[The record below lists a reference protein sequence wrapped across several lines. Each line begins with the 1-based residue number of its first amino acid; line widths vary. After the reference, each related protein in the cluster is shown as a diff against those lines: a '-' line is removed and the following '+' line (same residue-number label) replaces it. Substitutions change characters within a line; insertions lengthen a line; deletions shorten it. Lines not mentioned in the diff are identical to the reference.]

1 MKIALDGPAGAG
13 KSTVAKELA
22 RKLNYTYINTGALYR
37 AYTLKT
43 LQENIDLD
51 NLHMLTKSLENTTI
65 DIIGEDVYLDGENVS
80 GKIYNPTIDKNISK
94 VADNKTVRAY
104 LKIIQND
111 LICKS
116 ENIIMEG
123 RDIAT
128 IILPDADY
136 KFFITAGVEVRAKRR
151 FEQNEQKGIKSDY
164 DEILKDIIKRDE
176 DDKKREIAPL
186 VILPE
191 SIVIDSSN
199 KTPQQTVEEIL
210 CIMKK

>member
-111 LICKS
+111 LICKN

>member
-13 KSTVAKELA
+13 KSTVAKSLA
-22 RKLNYTYINTGALYR
+22 KKLNYTYINTGALYR

-43 LQENIDLD
+43 LQDNIDLD
-51 NLHMLTKSLENTTI
+51 NYEVLTKSLENTTI
-65 DIIGEDVYLDGENVS
+65 DIVGEDVYLDCENVS

-94 VADNKTVRAY
+94 IADNKTVREY

-111 LICKS
+111 LIKKN

-136 KFFITAGVEVRAKRR
+136 KFFITADVEVRAKRR
-151 FEQNEQKGIKSDY
+151 VAQNEQKGIKSDY

-191 SIVIDSSN
+191 SIVLDSSN
-199 KTPQQTVEEIL
+199 KTPEQTVEEIL

>member
-43 LQENIDLD
+43 IINGIDLD
-51 NLHMLTKSLENTTI
+51 NEEALVKSLESTKI
-65 DIIGEDVYLDGENVS
+65 DIIGEDVYLDDENVS
-80 GKIYNPTIDKNISK
+80 KKIYNPTIDKNISK

-111 LICKS
+111 LIKKN

-128 IILPDADY
+128 IILPDAEY
-136 KFFITAGVEVRAKRR
+136 KFFITADVKVRARR
-151 FEQNEQKGIKSDY
+151 RVEQNEQKGIKSDY
-164 DEILKDIIKRDE
+164 DEILKDIIKRDD
-176 DDKKREIAPL
+176 DDKKRKIAPL
-186 VILPE
+186 VILPQ
-191 SIVIDSSN
+191 SIVLDSSN
-199 KTPQQTVEEIL
+199 KTPEQTVEEIL

>member
-51 NLHMLTKSLENTTI
+51 NLQMLTNSLENTTI
-65 DIIGEDVYLDGENVS
+65 DIVGEDVYLDGENVS
-80 GKIYNPTIDKNISK
+80 GKIYNPTIDKNISR

-111 LICKS
+111 LICKN

-199 KTPQQTVEEIL
+199 ITPQQTVEEIL

>member
-43 LQENIDLD
+43 IINGIDLD
-51 NLHMLTKSLENTTI
+51 NEETLIKSLESTKI
-65 DIIGEDVYLDGENVS
+65 DIIGEDVYLDDENVS
-80 GKIYNPTIDKNISK
+80 KKIYNPTIDKNISK

-111 LICKS
+111 LIKKN

-128 IILPDADY
+128 IILPDAEY
-136 KFFITAGVEVRAKRR
+136 KFFITADVTVRARR
-151 FEQNEQKGIKSDY
+151 RVEQNEQKGIKSDY
-164 DEILKDIIKRDE
+164 DEILKDIIKRDD
-176 DDKKREIAPL
+176 DDKKRKIAPL
-186 VILPE
+186 VILPQ
-191 SIVIDSSN
+191 SIVLDSSN
-199 KTPQQTVEEIL
+199 KTPEQTVEEIL

>member
-13 KSTVAKELA
+13 KSTVAKSLA
-22 RKLNYTYINTGALYR
+22 KKLNYTYINTGALYR

-43 LQENIDLD
+43 LQDNIEI
-51 NLHMLTKSLENTTI
+51 NNYEELTKSLENTRI
-65 DIIGEDVYLDGENVS
+65 DIIGEDIYLDGENVS
-80 GKIYNPTIDKNISK
+80 GRIYNPTIDKNISK

-111 LICKS
+111 LINKN

-128 IILPDADY
+128 IILPNADY
-136 KFFITAGVEVRAKRR
+136 KFFITANVEVRAKRR
-151 FEQNEQKGIKSDY
+151 LEQNEQKGIKSDY
-164 DEILKDIIKRDE
+164 DEILNDIIKRDE

-191 SIVIDSSN
+191 SIVLDSSN

>member
-13 KSTVAKELA
+13 KSTVAKSLA
-22 RKLNYTYINTGALYR
+22 KKLNYTYINTGALYR

-43 LQENIDLD
+43 LRDNVEIDNFEELI
-51 NLHMLTKSLENTTI
+51 KSLENTKI
-65 DIIGEDVYLDGENVS
+65 DIIGEDVYLDGENVN

-94 VADNKTVRAY
+94 VADNKTVRAH

-111 LICKS
+111 LIKKN

-136 KFFITAGVEVRAKRR
+136 KFFITANVEVRAKRR

-164 DEILKDIIKRDE
+164 NEILKDIIKRDE

-191 SIVIDSSN
+191 SIVLDSSN

>member
-13 KSTVAKELA
+13 KSTVAKCLA
-22 RKLNYTYINTGALYR
+22 KKLNYTYINTGALYR

-43 LQENIDLD
+43 LLNKVDLD
-51 NLHMLTKSLENTTI
+51 NEAELTKSLENTKI
-65 DIIGEDVYLDGENVS
+65 DIIGEDVYLDEQNIS
-80 GKIYNPTIDKNISK
+80 GKIYNPIIDKNISK

-104 LKIIQND
+104 LKIIQNE
-111 LICKS
+111 LIKKN

-136 KFFITAGVEVRAKRR
+136 KFFVTADVEVRARR
-151 FEQNEQKGIKSDY
+151 RVEQNEQKGIKSDF

-176 DDKKREIAPL
+176 NDKNRAIAPL

-191 SIVIDSSN
+191 SIVLDSSN

-210 CIMKK
+210 CIIKK